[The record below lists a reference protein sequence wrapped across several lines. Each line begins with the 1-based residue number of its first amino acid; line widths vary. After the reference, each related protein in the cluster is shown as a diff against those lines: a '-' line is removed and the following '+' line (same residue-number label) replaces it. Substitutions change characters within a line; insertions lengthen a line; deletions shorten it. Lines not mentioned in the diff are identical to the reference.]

1 MIDFEA
7 IKEKAPYLFEI
18 EKGHSAGMHVPAR
31 IIINR
36 EMLGSILADQ
46 SLDQLINVTTL
57 PGIEGYALGLP
68 DIHQGYGFPVGAVAA
83 LRVADG
89 VISPGGIGYDINCG
103 VRLLVSNYSAKEIR
117 PFLSDLATQI
127 QRAIPSGVGRGGS
140 LELSPIEMQEVLA
153 TGMKWALQR
162 GYALE
167 EDLEATEEGG
177 CFETA
182 EPHNLSDRAI
192 ERRLDQLGTIGA
204 GNHFVEVQR
213 VAEIYDP
220 HLASAFGLA
229 DEQVAILI
237 HTGSR
242 GLGYQ
247 TCSDY
252 VRLMAEV
259 MPTYNISLPDRQ
271 LACVPFASEEG
282 KRYFGAMQA
291 AANFA
296 WTNRQLITHKI
307 RGVFHEVLHGH
318 NALNGDK
325 GLGNPGELTVGRKSE
340 LQVLYDV
347 SHNIAKLESYRGYDC
362 VVHRKGATRA
372 FGPGRPELPSRFQ
385 VTGQPVLIPGSM
397 GTSSYVL
404 AGTEDAMKL
413 SFGSCCHGAG
423 RMLSRTAARREID
436 YNRLVKNLESLG
448 IELRRGSASGLL
460 EEAPQAYKDVDSVIN
475 IVKKSGIAKVVAKL
489 VPMAVIKG

>member
-1 MIDFEA
+1 MIDPEA
-7 IKEKAPYLFEI
+7 VKEKAPYLFEI
-18 EKGHSAGMHVPAR
+18 ERGYSADMQVPAR

-36 EMLGSILADQ
+36 EMIASILADQ
-46 SLDQLINVTTL
+46 SLEQLINVASL

-103 VRLLVSNYSAKEIR
+103 VRLLLSGYSAQEIK
-117 PFLSDLATQI
+117 PFLAELASKI
-127 QRAIPSGVGRGGS
+127 QRAVPSGVGGGGS
-140 LELSPIEMQEVLA
+140 LVLTPIEMQEVLA
-153 TGMKWALQR
+153 RGMRWALQN

-167 EDLEATEEGG
+167 EDLDATEEGG
-177 CFETA
+177 CFEAA

-192 ERRLDQLGTIGA
+192 ERGLDQLGTIGA

-213 VAEIYDP
+213 VSEIYDP
-220 HLASAFGLA
+220 HLAAAFGLA
-229 DEQVAILI
+229 DEQVTILI

-259 MPTYNISLPDRQ
+259 MPRYAINLPDRQ
-271 LACVPFASEEG
+271 LASVPFKSVEG
-282 KRYFGAMQA
+282 QRYFGAMQA

-296 WTNRQLITHKI
+296 WTNRQLITHRI
-307 RGVFHEVLHGH
+307 RTVFHDVLHRP
-318 NALNGDK
+318 NSLCTGDR
-325 GLGNPGELTVGRKSE
+325 LGKARELTVGRESE

-362 VVHRKGATRA
+362 IVHRKGATRA

-404 AGTEDAMKL
+404 AGTQEAMNL

-423 RMLSRTAARREID
+423 RTLSRTAARREID
-436 YNRLVKNLESLG
+436 YNKLVKNLQALG
-448 IELRRGSASGLL
+448 IEVRRGSASGLL
-460 EEAPQAYKDVDSVIN
+460 EEAPQAYKDIDTVIH
-475 IVKKSGIAKVVAKL
+475 IVKESGIAKVVAKL
-489 VPMAVIKG
+489 VPMAVVKG